1 MQTSLFAT
9 KLWKGR
15 TKQAE
20 QRGPEPAQIGRF
32 PELREDRMTKIANRL
47 GRSVSKHGAGVKT
60 GGRRWAAWPRQWWRD
75 TIEKPEDRGYDYCKF
90 GSVLHR

>member
-15 TKQAE
+15 TKRAE

-60 GGRRWAAWPRQWWRD
+60 GAPMSCLARAVVAR
-75 TIEKPEDRGYDYCKF
+75 Y
-90 GSVLHR
+90 H